1 MGHVKPSIK
10 QSKPTKANFSLA
22 VLQAEGMCLDNTGT
36 VQHYVGLYKQSIVTI
51 DQDAGVPLMWSLNGK
66 GGHHSW
72 LVTPTIVEIGGLSNE

>member
-1 MGHVKPSIK
+1 MAAKAKPV
-10 QSKPTKANFSLA
+10 KANFSLA

-72 LVTPTIVEIGGLSNE
+72 LTTPTIVESEVASNE